1 MIKVLLILILLSIS
15 LTSCTT
21 ARQSPAEKIREYK
34 ESAEE
39 FHKQEKY
46 NQAIVNLEKAL
57 QISKNEFG
65 EKSGETA
72 GIYLKLADFSMTF
85 TEAINHL
92 KQAEFIYQELAD
104 MKGLAKTYNIYGST
118 YVKSQD
124 IDLSENAY
132 KEALRY
138 CDLSNNDTREERFYA
153 YLNLA
158 GLDTVSEEDGLLY
171 YQEAE
176 KLLDIL
182 PENKKNYYKMRVYNN
197 LGNSFYN
204 VEQYDLAIRNY
215 EKALEIWVK
224 YKEGGSFRA
233 AQAYDHCG
241 FLYALTGNSEK
252 AFEYIN
258 QSLNLYEELK
268 DVELWNRAVAYRHMS
283 VTYILN
289 DSQNYDKAMD
299 YGLRSCKIY
308 IEQAN
313 LNSKELEELSI
324 LKEALKKLYNK
335 SPFVEK
341 QDFESWYAEL
351 LELDND

>member
-1 MIKVLLILILLSIS
+1 MKKILLILILLSIS

-21 ARQSPAEKIREYK
+21 ARQSPVAKIREYI
-34 ESAEE
+34 ENAEE
-39 FHKQEKY
+39 FYKQEKY
-46 NQAIVNLEKAL
+46 NQALVNLEKAL

-72 GIYLKLADFSMTF
+72 GIYLKLADFSITF
-85 TEAINHL
+85 TEAISHL
-92 KQAEFIYQELAD
+92 KEAEFIYQELSD

-138 CDLSNNDTREERFYA
+138 CDLSNKDTREERFYA
-153 YLNLA
+153 YFNLA

-182 PENKKNYYKMRVYNN
+182 PDNKKNYYKMRVYNN
-197 LGNSFYN
+197 LGNSYYN
-204 VEQYDLAIRNY
+204 VEQYDLAIRSY
-215 EKALEIWVK
+215 EQAIEIWLK

-258 QSLNLYEELK
+258 KSLNLYEELK
-268 DVELWNRAVAYRHMS
+268 EVELWSHAVAFRHMS
-283 VTYILN
+283 VTYALN
-289 DSQNYDKAMD
+289 ESLDYDKAMD
-299 YGLRSCKIY
+299 YGLRSCKLY
-308 IEQAN
+308 TEQEN
-313 LNSKELEELSI
+313 LNSKELEELKI
-324 LKEALKKLYNK
+324 LKEVLENLYNK
-335 SPFVEK
+335 SPFAEK
-341 QDFESWYAEL
+341 QDFESWYTERI
-351 LELDND
+351 NQ